1 MLFTT
6 NGIYYFAQYF
16 RSIVWKKWE
25 NLLSLIKEIS
35 LIVNKFEVDCVTY
48 KKSKISRI
56 IPGGELC

>member
-1 MLFTT
+1 MPGKADFMCRVH
-6 NGIYYFAQYF
+6 GEVIYEPGYYFAQYF

-48 KKSKISRI
+48 KK
-56 IPGGELC
+56 